1 MIRFNLRAY
10 GKNQAIV
17 NQIYVTRT
25 DDLMGK
31 PFTLLDEIF
40 ETRSILQKLWN
51 ESPFNFSFLS
61 KTQLI

>member
-1 MIRFNLRAY
+1 MEKNL
-10 GKNQAIV
+10 AIV

-25 DDLMGK
+25 DDLIGK
-31 PFTLLDEIF
+31 PLTLLHEIF